1 MCKLREIRSRG
12 NSIFVF
18 RPWIGSKDKIPEAI
32 EFPGMFYSDRTHL
45 WVRYKRYKGILD
57 RYGRGMPQVKKSKY
71 WFIRVDGAEED
82 LRRWCDEMVGTSVSW
97 LDSVALLAIKH
108 NGSSQENPHL
118 HCVLELSKEIQQQSI
133 GKRIKTM
140 CGFTADDSREW
151 SVKIWDGKRGRGA
164 CSYMFHEDENLIL
177 KVKGFSDNELNEM
190 REANQVVQEEI
201 KVGQGKKNVIE
212 ECINEVKEMEL
223 KRHYNIWTLREF
235 VFNYIMKAI
244 RNNRMNNQDDRTMK
258 MIIEE
263 VILKSRKDEE
273 FESYTKNK
281 FSALFHWE
289 LKSESM
295 V

>member
-1 MCKLREIRSRG
+1 
-12 NSIFVF
+12 
-18 RPWIGSKDKIPEAI
+18 
-32 EFPGMFYSDRTHL
+32 
-45 WVRYKRYKGILD
+45 
-57 RYGRGMPQVKKSKY
+57 VKPSKY
-71 WFIRVDGAEED
+71 WFVRLDGED
-82 LRRWCDEMVGTSVSW
+82 ADLKRWCEEMVGGGVAW
-97 LDSVALLAIKH
+97 LDCVAFLAMKHHGIKT
-108 NGSSQENPHL
+108 ENPHL
-118 HCVLELSKEIQQQSI
+118 HCVIELNKEIQQQSM

-140 CGFTADDSREW
+140 CNYTSTDSREW
-151 SVKIWDGKRGRGA
+151 CVKIWDGKRGRGA

-177 KVKGFSDNELNEM
+177 KVKGFSENELSEM
-190 REANQVVQEEI
+190 YQANLEVQEEI
-201 KVGQGKKNVIE
+201 KIGQGKKHIIE

-273 FESYTKNK
+273 FENYTKNK